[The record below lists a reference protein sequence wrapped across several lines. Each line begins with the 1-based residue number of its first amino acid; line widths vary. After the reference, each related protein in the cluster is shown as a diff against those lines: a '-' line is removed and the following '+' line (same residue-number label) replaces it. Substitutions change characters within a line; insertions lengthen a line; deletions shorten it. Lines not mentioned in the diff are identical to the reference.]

1 MPISAGTFDAGG
13 CVVLEKVLITEIQ
26 EIGHADDRRA
36 SVALPY
42 VQASYAVGED
52 QTLFPPNEGVGP
64 SARLLRLPVVPDER
78 GKLSFIEGGRHVPF
92 DIARVYYLYDVPA
105 AAVRGGHAHK
115 DLKQLIIA
123 LSGSFDVSLDTGR
136 FRRVVQLNRPNIGLL
151 ISSMIWREL
160 DNFSSGG
167 ICLVLAS
174 MPFEEADYY
183 RDYQTFLKSC
193 QI

>member
-1 MPISAGTFDAGG
+1 MGTF
-13 CVVLEKVLITEIQ
+13 
-26 EIGHADDRRA
+26 ADISQSQPAEDGRS

-42 VQASYAVGED
+42 VQASYAVGDELA
-52 QTLFPPNEGVGP
+52 LFPPTDRGP
-64 SARLLRLPVVPDER
+64 SARLVRLPVVPDER

-105 AAVRGGHAHK
+105 AAARGGHAHK
-115 DLKQLIIA
+115 ELKQLIIA
-123 LSGSFDVSLDTGR
+123 LSGSFDVKLDTGAY
-136 FRRVVQLNRPNIGLL
+136 RRVVQLNRPNIGLL

-174 MPFEEADYY
+174 MPYEEADYF
-183 RDYQTFLKSC
+183 RDYDEFLKSC
-193 QI
+193 GA

>member
-1 MPISAGTFDAGG
+1 MIATVPE
-13 CVVLEKVLITEIQ
+13 V
-26 EIGHADDRRA
+26 DRPNDGRP
-36 SVALPY
+36 SVPLPY
-42 VQASYAVGED
+42 VQASYARGED
-52 QTLFPPNEGVGP
+52 LTLFPPNDRVGP
-64 SARLLRLPVVPDER
+64 SAKLVHLPVVPDER

-105 AAVRGGHAHK
+105 AAVRGGHAHR

-123 LSGSFDVSLDTGR
+123 LSGSFDVKLDTAR
-136 FRRVVQLNRPNIGLL
+136 FRRVIQLNRPNIGLL

-174 MPFEEADYY
+174 MPYEEADYY
-183 RDYQTFLKSC
+183 RDYETFLKSC
-193 QI
+193 QM

>member
-1 MPISAGTFDAGG
+1 MS
-13 CVVLEKVLITEIQ
+13 TEVP
-26 EIGHADDRRA
+26 EIGDADYGRP

-42 VQASYAVGED
+42 VQASYAVEED
-52 QTLFPPNEGVGP
+52 LALFPPNEGIGP
-64 SARLLRLPVVPDER
+64 SAKLVRLPVVPDER

-92 DIARVYYLYDVPA
+92 DIARIYYLYDVPA

-123 LSGSFDVSLDTGR
+123 LSGSFDVRLDTGR
-136 FRRVVQLNRPNIGLL
+136 LRRVVQLNRPNIGLL
-151 ISSMIWREL
+151 ISSMMWREL

-174 MPFEEADYY
+174 MPYDESDYF
-183 RDYQTFLKSC
+183 RDYETFLKC
-193 QI
+193 C

>member
-1 MPISAGTFDAGG
+1 MTAEF
-13 CVVLEKVLITEIQ
+13 LEVDHGDE
-26 EIGHADDRRA
+26 GRS
-36 SVALPY
+36 SVPLPY
-42 VQASYAVGED
+42 VQASYAAGED
-52 QTLFPPNEGVGP
+52 LALFPQNEGAGP
-64 SARLLRLPVVPDER
+64 SARLIRLPVVPDER
-78 GKLSFIEGGRHVPF
+78 GKLSFIEGGRHIPF

-123 LSGSFDVSLDTGR
+123 LSGSFDVRLDTGR

-174 MPFEEADYY
+174 MPYDEADYY
-183 RDYQTFLKSC
+183 RDYETFLKSC
-193 QI
+193 

>member
-1 MPISAGTFDAGG
+1 VLTGSARPGAAIRELRSGEG
-13 CVVLEKVLITEIQ
+13 MIAEILEM
-26 EIGHADDRRA
+26 GHPDDGRS
-36 SVALPY
+36 SVTLNY

-52 QTLFPPNEGVGP
+52 VTLFPSNDGVGP
-64 SARLLRLPVVPDER
+64 SAQLLRLPVVPDDR

-115 DLKQLIIA
+115 NLKQLIIA
-123 LSGSFDVSLDTGR
+123 LSGSFDVRLDTGR

-151 ISSMIWREL
+151 ISSMVWREI

-174 MPFEEADYY
+174 MPYEEADYY
-183 RDYQTFLKSC
+183 RDYETFLRSC
-193 QI
+193 

>member
-1 MPISAGTFDAGG
+1 MIAEF
-13 CVVLEKVLITEIQ
+13 L
-26 EIGHADDRRA
+26 EIGGHSDDGRS

-52 QTLFPPNEGVGP
+52 VALFPSNDGVEP
-64 SARLLRLPVVPDER
+64 SAKLLRLPVVPDER

-92 DIARVYYLYDVPA
+92 EIARVYYLYDVPA
-105 AAVRGGHAHK
+105 AASRGGHAHK
-115 DLKQLIIA
+115 NLKQLIIA
-123 LSGSFDVSLDTGR
+123 LSGSFDVRLDTGR

-151 ISSMIWREL
+151 ISSMIWREI

-174 MPFEEADYY
+174 MPYEEADYY
-183 RDYQTFLKSC
+183 RDYEEFLRS
-193 QI
+193 

>member
-1 MPISAGTFDAGG
+1 MVAELP
-13 CVVLEKVLITEIQ
+13 
-26 EIGHADDRRA
+26 EIGHADDERP

-52 QTLFPPNEGVGP
+52 LALFPPNAGVGP
-64 SARLLRLPVVPDER
+64 SARLVRLPVVPDER

-115 DLKQLIIA
+115 ELKQLIIA
-123 LSGSFDVSLDTGR
+123 LSGSFDVRLDTGR

-174 MPFEEADYY
+174 MPYEEADYY
-183 RDYQTFLKSC
+183 RDYQTFLKNC
-193 QI
+193 E

>member
-1 MPISAGTFDAGG
+1 MNANLPE
-13 CVVLEKVLITEIQ
+13 L
-26 EIGHADDRRA
+26 GHLDNGRP
-36 SVALPY
+36 STALPY
-42 VQASYAVGED
+42 IQASYAVVED
-52 QTLFPPNEGVGP
+52 LALFPPNDGVGS
-64 SARLLRLPVVPDER
+64 SAKLVRLPVVPDER

-123 LSGSFDVSLDTGR
+123 LSGSFDVRLDTGR
-136 FRRVVQLNRPNIGLL
+136 FRRVIQLNRPNIGLL
-151 ISSMIWREL
+151 MSSKIWREL

-183 RDYQTFLKSC
+183 RDYETFLKSC
-193 QI
+193 

>member
-1 MPISAGTFDAGG
+1 MIA
-13 CVVLEKVLITEIQ
+13 EIP
-26 EIGHADDRRA
+26 EIGHADDGRA
-36 SVALPY
+36 SVPLPY
-42 VQASYAVGED
+42 VQASYAAGED
-52 QTLFPPNEGVGP
+52 LALFPQNDGAGP
-64 SARLLRLPVVPDER
+64 SARLIRLPVVPDER
-78 GKLSFIEGGRHVPF
+78 GKLSFVEGGRHVPF

-115 DLKQLIIA
+115 DLKQLIVA
-123 LSGSFDVSLDTGR
+123 LSGSFDVRLDTGR

-174 MPFEEADYY
+174 MPYEEADYY
-183 RDYQTFLKSC
+183 RDYQTFLKNC
-193 QI
+193 E